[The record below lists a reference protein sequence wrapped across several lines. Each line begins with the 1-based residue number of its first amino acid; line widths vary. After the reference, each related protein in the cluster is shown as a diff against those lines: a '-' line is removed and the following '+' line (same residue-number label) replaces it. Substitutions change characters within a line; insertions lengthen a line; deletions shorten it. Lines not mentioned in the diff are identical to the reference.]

1 MFDRACVSFF
11 PGSIPMPAPFLHFCK
26 GLTTLS
32 AEAMYW
38 LRRADSLSVLCVS
51 SAVTAVGTSGA
62 AHVVAKLREMRLY
75 LTGTIIQFCI
85 VKLRLQL
92 TNKKD
97 KSFPTI
103 APSKKTCHLCSVVLQ
118 CLYCGHH
125 RNNDTNALTMVLSS
139 SELAPFAVPAAS
151 GAYRLLTCYRQ
162 YTCFFRKRQV
172 FFYLIRVCGNSAP
185 VYLSPVPHG

>member
-1 MFDRACVSFF
+1 MYDRVLCVRVSCRSSPDLFLCLR
-11 PGSIPMPAPFLHFCK
+11 PFCTAAK
-26 GLTTLS
+26 AS
-32 AEAMYW
+32 PCCQREQCIRS
-38 LRRADSLSVLCVS
+38 RRADSLSVLCVS
-51 SAVTAVGTSGA
+51 SAVTAASFSGA

-85 VKLRLQL
+85 VKLLLQL

-97 KSFPTI
+97 KPFPTI

-125 RNNDTNALTMVLSS
+125 RNNDTNALTMVPSS
-139 SELAPFAVPAAS
+139 SELAPFAAGTAS

-162 YTCFFRKRQV
+162 YTCFFPKRQV
-172 FFYLIRVCGNSAP
+172 SFI
-185 VYLSPVPHG
+185 

>member
-1 MFDRACVSFF
+1 MRVCRRSSLD
-11 PGSIPMPAPFLHFCK
+11 PFLCLRPFC
-26 GLTTLS
+26 TS
-32 AEAMYW
+32 AKASPCCQREQCICS
-38 LRRADSLSVLCVS
+38 RRTDSLSVLCVS
-51 SAVTAVGTSGA
+51 SAVTAAGTSGA
-62 AHVVAKLREMRLY
+62 AHTVAKLREMRLY

-103 APSKKTCHLCSVVLQ
+103 APSKKTCHLCSAVLQ

-125 RNNDTNALTMVLSS
+125 RNNDTNALTCSHDVCAS

-172 FFYLIRVCGNSAP
+172 FFI
-185 VYLSPVPHG
+185 

>member
-1 MFDRACVSFF
+1 
-11 PGSIPMPAPFLHFCK
+11 MPAPFLHFCK
-26 GLTTLS
+26 GLTMLS
-32 AEAMYW
+32 TRTMYSFSQGRLSICP
-38 LRRADSLSVLCVS
+38 LRFICRDRCFH
-51 SAVTAVGTSGA
+51 SGA
-62 AHVVAKLREMRLY
+62 AHIVAKLREMRLY

-85 VKLRLQL
+85 VKLLLQL

-97 KSFPTI
+97 KPFPTI

-125 RNNDTNALTMVLSS
+125 RNNDTNALTMLPSS
-139 SELAPFAVPAAS
+139 SELAPFAVPAAN

-172 FFYLIRVCGNSAP
+172 FFYLIRVSGNSAP